1 MSYDKLRRARGRD
14 GENTLDVIENN
25 QGNPAQDNTSVV
37 TDDIFGSERGSPQ
50 RSLRPIGEG
59 RFSYGNITLT
69 PIGIEW
75 PENRIVDERMFE
87 GLGHALLSFDGA
99 IQWMIGDWLVY
110 GDNHKWGETIKRV
123 AAEFDKEISTIY
135 VYKSV
140 AANVLIRIKDLS
152 FGHHQVVAP
161 LDPDDQIKYLN
172 DAAANKWTISQLR
185 DAISK
190 AKGKPQQVTDILH
203 RDIKPNL
210 GKVETLV
217 SRALTSGKEK
227 DVAKALEQLEKARQA
242 ADAYFKAL
250 KEELDNL

>member
-1 MSYDKLRRARGRD
+1 MSYDKQRRARGRD
-14 GENTLDVIENN
+14 GGNTLDAIENN
-25 QGNPAQDNTSVV
+25 QDNDEQENV
-37 TDDIFGSERGSPQ
+37 TAVADGIFGTEGASPQ
-50 RSLRPIGEG
+50 RSLRPIGDG

-69 PIGIEW
+69 STGIEW

-110 GDNHKWGETIKRV
+110 GDNHKWGETIRRV
-123 AAEFDKEISTIY
+123 AVEFDKEISTIY
-135 VYKSV
+135 VYKSI

-161 LDPDDQIKYLN
+161 LEADAQVKWLT
-172 DAAANKWTISQLR
+172 DAAQNKWSINQLR
-185 DAISK
+185 DAINK
-190 AKGKPQQVTDILH
+190 AIGKPTRITDILH

-217 SRALTSGKEK
+217 NRALTSKKEK
-227 DVAKALEQLEKARQA
+227 DVVKARKQLEESWQA
-242 ADAYFKAL
+242 VEAYFKAL
-250 KEELDNL
+250 EDELNNL